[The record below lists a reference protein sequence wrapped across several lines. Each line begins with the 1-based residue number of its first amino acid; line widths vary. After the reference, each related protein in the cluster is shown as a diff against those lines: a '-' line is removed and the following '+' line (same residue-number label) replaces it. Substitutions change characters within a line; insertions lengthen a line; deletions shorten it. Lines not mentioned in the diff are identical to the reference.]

1 MRRMMILSLAA
12 AFTIPLTANGVRAAA
27 PTVEHISDS
36 GSFVDHEFCGFAL
49 HVDWQFRARRYTW
62 TDASG
67 DVTRWAQH
75 GVFSET
81 VRANGKMAYASDRQ
95 NIVDAQAD
103 SFVVTGTWSFRLPNN
118 SFIRDAGR
126 IVISYEDE
134 VSSVAGPH
142 PIQGT
147 GEYVGR
153 FCETMA

>member
-1 MRRMMILSLAA
+1 MRRLMILSLAA

-81 VRANGKMAYASDRQ
+81 VRANEWALSSTKASTSMAKQPKWRK
-95 NIVDAQAD
+95 
-103 SFVVTGTWSFRLPNN
+103 P
-118 SFIRDAGR
+118 
-126 IVISYEDE
+126 
-134 VSSVAGPH
+134 
-142 PIQGT
+142 
-147 GEYVGR
+147 
-153 FCETMA
+153 